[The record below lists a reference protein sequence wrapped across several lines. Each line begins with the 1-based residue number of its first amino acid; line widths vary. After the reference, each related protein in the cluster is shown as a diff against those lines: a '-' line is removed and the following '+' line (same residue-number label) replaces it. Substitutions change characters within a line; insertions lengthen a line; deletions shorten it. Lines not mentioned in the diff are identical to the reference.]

1 MFYPYI
7 YPHKSIILSMKKIYF
22 LVYFITIAS
31 QVNAQKTNP
40 APSKPVTDEYH
51 GVKVVDEYRNLEDLK
66 DPATINW
73 MKSQT
78 DYANSVLG
86 KLPYKE
92 YFINER
98 LKFDQRKGYTVSNL
112 KITGNDLYFYLKKG
126 AEEKIAKLYYKKG
139 AKGKEE
145 LLYNPAYFISSFDP
159 DSKMQHN
166 FGINYISPDWDG
178 SKIAVS
184 VSENGK
190 EISEVIVIDVKTKKV
205 FPQII
210 TNTEPASIGGIK
222 WLGDNTGFF
231 YVYFPVTDL
240 NAPDF
245 LKNSQ
250 SVLYKIGDDP
260 KKINQVFSNFN
271 NPELKIDEGKYPG
284 IVAYNQNDNYY
295 IGILGDVDNY
305 GDTFIIHKND
315 LQKGIKNWKPF
326 YNKKDKVYYSRSDGS
341 TTVFLSG
348 YNSPNFKLCRT
359 KTETPDF
366 INAEVLVPEKKDEVF
381 QDFVITKDGIYYT
394 TTKNGVDARL
404 YLYKNGREV
413 PIALPYVSGN
423 IALQNKGKD
432 FSDIWISCEG
442 WTHEAQRYKYDLATN
457 QFSAE
462 NLVPIIEYPEFNNII
477 VEEITV
483 KSRDQ
488 EDVPLTLIYDKN
500 IKKNGEVPV
509 LIDTYGGYGS
519 SSSPFFAKSY
529 LMWAKAGGIMAI
541 AHVRGGGEKGERW
554 HLGGYKETKPNSWRD
569 LIDCTEYL
577 IKERYTSKNKV
588 AIFGTSA
595 GGITVGRAMTE
606 RPDLFKVAVV
616 NVGLTNTIRNEITPN
631 GPGNIAELG
640 TVEKPD
646 EFKALLEMDAFHHIK
661 DGVKYPATLIT
672 AGINDERVVS
682 WIPAKFAAKLIKK
695 NSSENPILLKVDYE
709 GGHGGEVPIA
719 QIYANLGEIFAFV
732 AWQLGFPDYQPKN

>member
-1 MFYPYI
+1 
-7 YPHKSIILSMKKIYF
+7 
-22 LVYFITIAS
+22 
-31 QVNAQKTNP
+31 
-40 APSKPVTDEYH
+40 
-51 GVKVVDEYRNLEDLK
+51 
-66 DPATINW
+66 
-73 MKSQT
+73 
-78 DYANSVLG
+78 
-86 KLPYKE
+86 
-92 YFINER
+92 
-98 LKFDQRKGYTVSNL
+98 
-112 KITGNDLYFYLKKG
+112 
-126 AEEKIAKLYYKKG
+126 
-139 AKGKEE
+139 
-145 LLYNPAYFISSFDP
+145 
-159 DSKMQHN
+159 
-166 FGINYISPDWDG
+166 
-178 SKIAVS
+178 
-184 VSENGK
+184 
-190 EISEVIVIDVKTKKV
+190 
-205 FPQII
+205 
-210 TNTEPASIGGIK
+210 
-222 WLGDNTGFF
+222 
-231 YVYFPVTDL
+231 
-240 NAPDF
+240 
-245 LKNSQ
+245 
-250 SVLYKIGDDP
+250 
-260 KKINQVFSNFN
+260 
-271 NPELKIDEGKYPG
+271 
-284 IVAYNQNDNYY
+284 
-295 IGILGDVDNY
+295 
-305 GDTFIIHKND
+305 
-315 LQKGIKNWKPF
+315 
-326 YNKKDKVYYSRSDGS
+326 
-341 TTVFLSG
+341 
-348 YNSPNFKLCRT
+348 
-359 KTETPDF
+359 
-366 INAEVLVPEKKDEVF
+366 VPEKKDEVF

-423 IALQNKGKD
+423 IALQTKGKD

-577 IKERYTSKNKV
+577 MKEGYTSKNKV